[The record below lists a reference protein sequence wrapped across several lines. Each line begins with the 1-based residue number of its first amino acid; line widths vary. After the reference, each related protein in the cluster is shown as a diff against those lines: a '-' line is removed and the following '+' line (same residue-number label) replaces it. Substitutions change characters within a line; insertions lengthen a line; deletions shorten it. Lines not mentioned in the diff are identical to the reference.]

1 MSNILN
7 KRISFNKKKSMET
20 HYFRIYTYF
29 THRHAHTH
37 RDYCYLPFQLQRET
51 PLEDSDLLDFKCLQF
66 NKRKGYLVA
75 HDLERSWLNTPQPVG
90 SKDLHSTRCSR
101 DSRHLTILDAK
112 TGVLI
117 VPLGSNSKVDG
128 NSRFFS
134 KTNFGIK
141 LFSKRKTNRTITGSH
156 DPMCGWY
163 SPFSCG

>member
-1 MSNILN
+1 MDTHIIYVYIHIHILHTDMH
-7 KRISFNKKKSMET
+7 IHTETIAIFLFN
-20 HYFRIYTYF
+20 FRGK
-29 THRHAHTH
+29 
-37 RDYCYLPFQLQRET
+37 T
-51 PLEDSDLLDFKCLQF
+51 PLEDSDLLKCFKCLQF
-66 NKRKGYLVA
+66 NKRKGYLAA

-90 SKDLHSTRCSR
+90 SKDLRSTRCSR

-112 TGVLI
+112 TEVLI
-117 VPLGSNSKVDG
+117 IPLGSNSKVDG

-163 SPFSCG
+163 RPFSCG